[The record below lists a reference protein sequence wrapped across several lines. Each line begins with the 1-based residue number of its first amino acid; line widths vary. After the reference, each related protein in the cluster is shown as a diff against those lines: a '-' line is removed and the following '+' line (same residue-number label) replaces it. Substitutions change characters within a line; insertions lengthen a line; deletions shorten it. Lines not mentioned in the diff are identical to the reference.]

1 MFLKTKKAQK
11 IQKRTWYGIT
21 ATVIIGP
28 AFIHSAGWG
37 PLLIPHPPV
46 VNWLLRLTLTE
57 KNRETLTFIHEFE
70 HLQSVP
76 LYMLYTAGMLAL
88 AFSKGHAGLTEIFF
102 VLVSSQAGW
111 EIISEFLTFY
121 KNKPLYRRAYNK
133 TAMFPRIVFWSSAVA
148 FAIAGWLMILF

>member
-21 ATVIIGP
+21 ATVIIES
-28 AFIHSAGWG
+28 AFIHSAGLG
-37 PLLIPHPPV
+37 PLLIPHPSV

-76 LYMLYTAGMLAL
+76 FYMLYTAGMLAL
-88 AFSKGHAGLTEIFF
+88 AFSKGHSGLTEIFF

-121 KNKPLYRRAYNK
+121 KNKSLYRRAYNK